1 LAYHHI
7 RSLIYR
13 PAVLANLGD
22 KSSSAMVAVG
32 DACKHIVQIV
42 QLLDE
47 RKLSFSFCLNRNE
60 ILVQA
65 GFGLLFQTLGLD
77 RDGKLIKDCNRLT
90 CVVIEM
96 LERANAPGAH
106 EFRRV
111 GCSMISVVR
120 AEQVLTPGVHHN
132 SSEGSMSAPMDT
144 FRATQKSLKAIAA
157 RFSPGTIKDHRQ
169 DTKEPRRATMPAI
182 SSSMGM
188 HVNSASSS
196 LSSMRSEP
204 AAARSE
210 PNLSPLSHRASL
222 SLYTKRRASNA
233 IHQNRN
239 IDYLSFGPDPLA
251 NYPFAPNSCGKSE
264 VSPADWERLLSSLDN
279 GQTNMYD
286 NIYGG
291 PTAEALIDC
300 PPLSAGAETN
310 LTWSPNVWNW
320 GSYNDQAPPPQSV
333 LSFSDDSL
341 TSGEDFSNCA
351 EYGNGSTPGNERMY
365 QGIMVPDMLNN
376 GHSLGGPDGNF
387 GL

>member
-1 LAYHHI
+1 
-7 RSLIYR
+7 
-13 PAVLANLGD
+13 
-22 KSSSAMVAVG
+22 MVAVG

-111 GCSMISVVR
+111 GCSMISVAR
-120 AEQVLTPGVHHN
+120 AEQTPALAVSRHA
-132 SSEGSMSAPMDT
+132 SEGSMSAPMDT
-144 FRATQKSLKAIAA
+144 FRATQKSLQAIAA
-157 RFSPGTIKDHRQ
+157 RFSPGAVKAHRH
-169 DTKEPRRATMPAI
+169 DLKEPRRATLPAI
-182 SSSMGM
+182 SPSMGM
-188 HVNSASSS
+188 LSKPSLNS
-196 LSSMRSEP
+196 LSSLRSEP

-210 PNLSPLSHRASL
+210 PTLSPLSNRASL

-251 NYPFAPNSCGKSE
+251 NYPFAPNACGKSE

-279 GQTNMYD
+279 GQTNIYD

-291 PTAEALIDC
+291 PTADALLDC
-300 PPLSAGAETN
+300 PPLSAGAESSN

-320 GSYNDQAPPPQSV
+320 SSYNDQAPPPQSV
-333 LSFSDDSL
+333 LSFSDESL
-341 TSGEDFSNCA
+341 TSGEEFSSCA
-351 EYGNGSTPGNERMY
+351 DYGNGSTPGNERMY
-365 QGIMVPDMLNN
+365 QGIMIPDIPNN
-376 GHSLGGPDGNF
+376 GLPLGGMDGNF